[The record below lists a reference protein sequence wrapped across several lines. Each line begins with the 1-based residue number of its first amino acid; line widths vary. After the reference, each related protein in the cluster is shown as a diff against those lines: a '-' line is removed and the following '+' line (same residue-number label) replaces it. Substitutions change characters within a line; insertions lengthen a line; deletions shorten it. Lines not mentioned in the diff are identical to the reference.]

1 MKNITFSVDEEVLQ
15 AARQYAASMNSSVN
29 ALLRA
34 YLTELANRKNAAD
47 GARKRIRAMS
57 ARSTARIGSGS
68 WKRED
73 LYRHL

>member
-1 MKNITFSVDEEVLQ
+1 MKNITLSVDEEVLLTV
-15 AARQYAASMNSSVN
+15 RQYAASRNSSVN
-29 ALLRA
+29 ALVRE

-57 ARSTARIGSGS
+57 ARSKARIGSGS

-73 LYRHL
+73 LYENT